1 MNRIL
6 KKFLQRGVDLSPV
19 GVELREDNTNYFC
32 TPKGA
37 SVFGW
42 AGIDGI
48 HFCFIRGFGE
58 MVFSVSPMNTSPDYV
73 HPVAE
78 NFTDF
83 LRLILAC
90 GDVAAVEQAWMWN
103 EAQFEAFLNENPTT
117 QEQQQTLSEI
127 SEKMNLLP
135 MEQPWTYIKNL
146 QSSFDYSQ
154 IKYTEDYYDN
164 DMTSEA
170 ELVAPEWKVYFD
182 GDFWGHRGKDRAG
195 KEIKLDKQFDWA
207 GYHWVI
213 PAAYS
218 CSKGLVVDFCMR
230 VDSESIRDFMKKWNL
245 DWENDSCE
253 NFTREQQ
260 MQMEWENPLCFN
272 FKPCLKLN
280 EKILQTTHGCAVSFN
295 PCLPDGV
302 INELEAKWA
311 IDHYGLDSTY
321 GWVICRDVFPWG
333 TKHHPEINKLFLTME
348 QQPGQVPGSHFK
360 VHAPGDSFMFSHP
373 VSGITHTLTVQE
385 IEQQT
390 VPQNSFGS
398 DRWIYPT
405 HYIAM
410 SYTLTPEPMENISV
424 FDCDE
429 GDRPIEV
436 TPDDH
441 SFRPVGSSSC
451 FVVGVIGGADGP
463 TAIFTTIKLAPHL
476 LGPIAIAAY
485 SYMAL
490 VPVIIPLVVR
500 IWCTKKELS
509 INMKEQEKKYP
520 SKTEIKNLR
529 VLKILFPIVVTTIV
543 ALFVPSAVPLI
554 GMLMFGNL
562 VKEIGSNTSRLFDA
576 ASNSIMNAATIFL
589 GISVGATMT
598 TDAFLNWTTIGIV
611 IGGFLAFALSI
622 SGGILFVKVFN
633 LFTKKK
639 INPLIGATGLSAVP
653 MASRVANEIALKYD
667 PKNHVLQY
675 CMASNISGVIGSA
688 VAAGVL
694 ISFLG

>member
-463 TAIFTTIKLAPHL
+463 TAIFLTSKLAPEL

-490 VPVIIPLVVR
+490 IPMIQPPLMKLLT
-500 IWCTKKELS
+500 TKKERQVK
-509 INMKEQEKKYP
+509 MEQNRQV
-520 SKTEIKNLR
+520 SKTE
-529 VLKILFPIVVTTIV
+529 KIIFPIVVS
-543 ALFVPSAVPLI
+543 LFVILLLPSTAPLI
-554 GMLMFGNL
+554 GCLMLGNL
-562 VKEIGSNTSRLFDA
+562 WRECCVTARLSDTVQNA
-576 ASNSIMNAATIFL
+576 LMNIVTVFL
-589 GISVGATMT
+589 GISVGATT
-598 TDAFLNWTTIGIV
+598 VASSFLSLQTLYIVGLGLLAFCFSTIGGLLV
-611 IGGFLAFALSI
+611 GKLMYKL
-622 SGGILFVKVFN
+622 SGG
-633 LFTKKK
+633 K
-639 INPLIGATGLSAVP
+639 INPLIGSAGVSAVP
-653 MASRVANEIALKYD
+653 MAARVSQIEGQKAN
-667 PKNHVLQY
+667 P
-675 CMASNISGVIGSA
+675 SNFLLMHAMGPNVAGVIGSA
-688 VAAGVL
+688 IAAG
-694 ISFLG
+694 FLLAVFG

>member
-463 TAIFTTIKLAPHL
+463 TA
-476 LGPIAIAAY
+476 
-485 SYMAL
+485 
-490 VPVIIPLVVR
+490 VIYG
-500 IWCTKKELS
+500 TNS
-509 INMKEQEKKYP
+509 QEKLHAACSALHFEPVGDDVEWRIVFNVTQFDKETLIL
-520 SKTEIKNLR
+520 TEQLLAKNHAETPR
-529 VLKILFPIVVTTIV
+529 NFSGTSEEIRNRILSNYEPLAVN
-543 ALFVPSAVPLI
+543 ALFTGLVDLSPEHCKVNYYYWETLASAD
-554 GMLMFGNL
+554 F
-562 VKEIGSNTSRLFDA
+562 RD
-576 ASNSIMNAATIFL
+576 IFKT
-589 GISVGATMT
+589 ISVPCGLLYADPGSGYQPDTAKYMQEQIQT
-598 TDAFLNWTTIGIV
+598 SV
-611 IGGFLAFALSI
+611 EMLAVENS
-622 SGGILFVKVFN
+622 SH
-633 LFTKKK
+633 
-639 INPLIGATGLSAVP
+639 
-653 MASRVANEIALKYD
+653 MASADN
-667 PKNHVLQY
+667 PKQFIEHITHFVTH
-675 CMASNISGVIGSA
+675 
-688 VAAGVL
+688 
-694 ISFLG
+694 